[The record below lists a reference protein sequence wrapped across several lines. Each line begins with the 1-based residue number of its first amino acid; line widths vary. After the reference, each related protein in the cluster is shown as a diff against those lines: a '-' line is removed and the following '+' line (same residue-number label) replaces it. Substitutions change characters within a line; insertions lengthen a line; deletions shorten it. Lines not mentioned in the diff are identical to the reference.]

1 MRIVDVRTVLLTGPS
16 TNDPYLGRTR
26 RSAAFIEILTDTEL
40 TGLGETYAGYFI
52 PEAVPSIVDFY
63 RPILVGQTVD
73 DVPALWPPGSS
84 TPAATGR
91 GPGSGW
97 RSSPGSRRRSGTCAA
112 SELGVPVHELLGGR
126 RHDSLLGYATGAG
139 TVYPKPRL
147 ADKIDF
153 YLGLGFRAFKIGHRR
168 LDPRR
173 RGVRLHRARRRGRL
187 RGRQVR
193 LRAAATSGRTSRSC
207 STATRTTCRSAGWE
221 VPTALAVVKA
231 VEPFDLFLFEEP
243 LPYTN
248 PWGYGEL
255 RGATRVPI
263 AGGETLTGVPE
274 WRVFAEEDAFDIAQ
288 PDAAFCGGLGEFLRI
303 AALFEE
309 RGRKIATHAW
319 GAGGAL
325 MQNIHAAFAAPN
337 TVICEIPPAFG
348 PLHSEIVG
356 DSFVM
361 RDGRVLP
368 PETPGP
374 RRPPHAGGPRP
385 LPVRARQRRVQR
397 GPGQGRSRTLAIQDS
412 SAKLRVLRARPPEI
426 APEGH
431 AVAPDCKARELP
443 LGQPARRRPRWRA
456 RRRTGRAPTSPRSA
470 RRRAR
475 R

>member
-63 RPILVGQTVD
+63 KPILVGQNVD
-73 DVPALWPPGSS
+73 DVPAL
-84 TPAATGR
+84 AARLFHTGR
-91 GPGSGW
+91 YWARTGLGLAVMTGIE
-97 RSSPGSRRRSGTCAA
+97 AA
-112 SELGVPVHELLGGR
+112 LWDLRGRELGKPVHELLGGR

-153 YLGLGFRAFKIGHRR
+153 YLGLGFRAFKIGTGASTPDGEEYEFTEPAEAADFEADKFAFVRDHVGPEVKVL
-168 LDPRR
+168 LDGHQDNLSIP
-173 RGVRLHRARRRGRL
+173 
-187 RGRQVR
+187 
-193 LRAAATSGRTSRSC
+193 
-207 STATRTTCRSAGWE
+207 GWE

-255 RGATRVPI
+255 RGATTVPI

-309 RGRKIATHAW
+309 RGRKH
-319 GAGGAL
+319 
-325 MQNIHAAFAAPN
+325 
-337 TVICEIPPAFG
+337 
-348 PLHSEIVG
+348 
-356 DSFVM
+356 
-361 RDGRVLP
+361 RDPRLGR
-368 PETPGP
+368 
-374 RRPPHAGGPRP
+374 
-385 LPVRARQRRVQR
+385 
-397 GPGQGRSRTLAIQDS
+397 
-412 SAKLRVLRARPPEI
+412 
-426 APEGH
+426 
-431 AVAPDCKARELP
+431 
-443 LGQPARRRPRWRA
+443 
-456 RRRTGRAPTSPRSA
+456 
-470 RRRAR
+470 RRRADAERPRGLR
-475 R
+475 RAEHRHLRDPARLRAAPLGDRRRVVRHARRPGPAARDARPRHPAHRRKCATATRSCPAAASSTTSRARSLTDVGYPGLERQAPSAPNAQHPSPADRP

>member
-63 RPILVGQTVD
+63 RPILLDQTVD
-73 DVPALWPPGSS
+73 DVPAL
-84 TPAATGR
+84 AARLFHTGR
-91 GPGSGW
+91 YWARTGLGLAVMTGIE
-97 RSSPGSRRRSGTCAA
+97 AA
-112 SELGVPVHELLGGR
+112 LWDLRGRELGKPVHELLGGK
-126 RHDSLLGYATGAG
+126 RHDSILGYATGAG

-153 YLGLGFRAFKIGHRR
+153 YLGLGFRAFKIGTGASTPDGEEYAFTEPAEAADFEGDKFAFVRGHVGPDVKVL
-168 LDPRR
+168 LDGHQDNLSIP
-173 RGVRLHRARRRGRL
+173 
-187 RGRQVR
+187 
-193 LRAAATSGRTSRSC
+193 
-207 STATRTTCRSAGWE
+207 GWE

-255 RGATRVPI
+255 RGATSVPI

-303 AALFEE
+303 AELFES

-348 PLHSEIVG
+348 PLHSELVG

-368 PETPGP
+368 PETPGLGVTLSAEVRERYP
-374 RRPPHAGGPRP
+374 FVPGSGEFNSVPGKELMDVGYPELERQARNAPRP
-385 LPVRARQRRVQR
+385 S
-397 GPGQGRSRTLAIQDS
+397 PGD
-412 SAKLRVLRARPPEI
+412 RP
-426 APEGH
+426 
-431 AVAPDCKARELP
+431 
-443 LGQPARRRPRWRA
+443 
-456 RRRTGRAPTSPRSA
+456 
-470 RRRAR
+470 
-475 R
+475 